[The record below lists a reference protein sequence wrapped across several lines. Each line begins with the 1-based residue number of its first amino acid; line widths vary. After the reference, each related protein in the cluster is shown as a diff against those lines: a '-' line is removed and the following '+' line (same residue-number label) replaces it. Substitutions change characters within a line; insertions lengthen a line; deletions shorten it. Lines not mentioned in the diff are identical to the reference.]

1 MCDCGIDETARIS
14 PDIKLG
20 GLSAVFFQYC
30 SILFGSVNCTKCK
43 FKFMQPGQYDLSSVI
58 SIVPCIVFVEF
69 STNFLLKVNKSAIYP
84 FSSYLELAVF
94 SDSSS
99 NVISMSPVH
108 VSFY

>member
-1 MCDCGIDETARIS
+1 
-14 PDIKLG
+14 
-20 GLSAVFFQYC
+20 
-30 SILFGSVNCTKCK
+30 
-43 FKFMQPGQYDLSSVI
+43 MQPGQYDLSSVI

-84 FSSYLELAVF
+84 FSNYLELVVF

-108 VSFY
+108 VSFYWDMLLSYVSYTLN